1 MNPALLPF
9 LETWDGKWARLKAE
23 ATPAERRAFFEVIAA
38 EMRLPTPDGVD
49 CDTVRWIDSPAGPVR
64 VRIFRHRDGG
74 TQPCLVYLHGGAWMQ
89 GSPETHWDIT
99 ARIAAWNRQTVV
111 SVDYAKAPEHPFPAA
126 LEQCLAVVRHVRDQA
141 AGLGI
146 DPARVAV
153 GGDSAGGNLAA
164 ATCLDLRGSDA
175 APMAQ
180 LLIYPACD
188 FDGSRRSYAENAD
201 GPIVRVAH
209 MAAVNAAYCPDPAD
223 LRNPR
228 AAPLLAADH
237 GGLPP
242 TYIAVAEFD
251 PLRDSGLAYA
261 DALQAAGVP
270 VTLDRGPGLIH
281 GYLRAMGHC
290 ADSRAALQRMAD
302 WLAAAYSDRSA

>member
-1 MNPALLPF
+1 MNPELQPF
-9 LETWDGKWARLKAE
+9 LETWEAKWARLKAD
-23 ATPAERRAFFEVIAA
+23 ATPAKRRAVFEVIAA

-49 CDTVRWIDSPAGPVR
+49 CDTVRRIDSPAGPVR
-64 VRIFRHRDGG
+64 VRIFRHDSGG
-74 TQPCLVYLHGGAWMQ
+74 AQPCLVYMHGGAWMQ

-126 LEQCLAVVRHVRDQA
+126 LEQCLAVARFAHDQA
-141 AGLGI
+141 AALGI
-146 DPARVAV
+146 DPAQIAV

-164 ATCLDLRGSDA
+164 AMCLDLRGTGL
-175 APMAQ
+175 APVAQ
-180 LLIYPACD
+180 LLVYPACD
-188 FDGSRRSYAENAD
+188 FDRDRPSYAENAE
-201 GPIVRVAH
+201 GPIVKVAH

-237 GGLPP
+237 CGLPP
-242 TYIAVAEFD
+242 AYVAVAEFD

-261 DALQAAGVP
+261 AALQDAGVA

-290 ADSRAALQRMAD
+290 ADSRTALRRMAD
-302 WLAAAYSDRSA
+302 WLAAACRDTPA